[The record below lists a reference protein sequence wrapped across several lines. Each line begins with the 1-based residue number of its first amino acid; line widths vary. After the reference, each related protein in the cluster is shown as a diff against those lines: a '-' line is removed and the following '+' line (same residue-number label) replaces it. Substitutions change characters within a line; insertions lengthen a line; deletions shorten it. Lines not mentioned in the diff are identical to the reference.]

1 MRGCRL
7 GLIIASLAAHAAS
20 ASDASPIEPTL
31 RASSDARCSSL
42 GDGFVAM
49 AGSNA
54 CVKISGH
61 ISAGMPYGSGADS
74 ANSARL
80 RFGPLPPRIPAVTA
94 ISGGLRFDGSSS
106 AARVDFGA
114 LENSAPRWVVDGQ

>member
-1 MRGCRL
+1 MRGCGL

-20 ASDASPIEPTL
+20 ASDALPIDPTVRPL
-31 RASSDARCSSL
+31 SDARCSAL
-42 GDGFVAM
+42 GEGFFAM

-54 CVKISGH
+54 CVRISGH
-61 ISAGMPYGSGADS
+61 ISAGMTSGAGADS
-74 ANSARL
+74 ANPTRL

-94 ISGGLRFDGSSS
+94 ISGSLRFDGSSS

-114 LENSAPRWVVDGQ
+114 LGNSAPRWVVDGQ